1 MSKPLAPPSDLAGDF
16 SNRMPD
22 GDNRDRLV
30 CDSCGFINYV
40 NPKIIVGAVCTWED
54 KFLLCRRSI
63 EPRSGYWTIP
73 AGFMEENESTA
84 EGAAREAKEEAL
96 ADIEVDGILAIYD
109 IPRIS
114 HVQIIYRARLITE
127 SYGVGE
133 ESAEVALFDWDDIP
147 WDDLAFPTN
156 HWSLNQ
162 YYETK
167 DAPLGAPFTTPSHA
181 LEKMRGR

>member
-1 MSKPLAPPSDLAGDF
+1 MTKPLATPSDLAGDF
-16 SNRMPD
+16 SNRKPD

-63 EPRSGYWTIP
+63 EPRSGHWTYP
-73 AGFMEENESTA
+73 AGFMEERESTA

-114 HVQIIYRARLITE
+114 HVQIIYRARLLNDNF
-127 SYGVGE
+127 GVGE
-133 ESAEVALFDWDDIP
+133 ESAEVDLFHWDDIP
-147 WDDLAFPTN
+147 WDDLAFPTV

-162 YYETK
+162 FYETK
-167 DAPLGAPFTTPSHA
+167 DSPLGAPFTTPESA
-181 LEKMRGR
+181 LQKMRGR

>member
-1 MSKPLAPPSDLAGDF
+1 MTKPLATPSDLAGDF
-16 SNRMPD
+16 SNRQPD

-63 EPRSGYWTIP
+63 EPRSGYWTYP
-73 AGFMEENESTA
+73 AGFMEERESTA

-114 HVQIIYRARLITE
+114 HVQIIYRARLLNDNF
-127 SYGVGE
+127 GVGE
-133 ESAEVALFDWDDIP
+133 ESAEVELFHWDDIP
-147 WDDLAFPTN
+147 WDDLAFPTVR
-156 HWSLNQ
+156 WSLNQ
-162 YYETK
+162 FYETK
-167 DAPLGAPFTTPSHA
+167 DSPLGAPFTTPESA
-181 LEKMRGR
+181 LQKMRGR